1 MVQSASN
8 PQNPLQTRPKTPII
22 AVSNQK
28 GGVGKTT
35 TAVTL
40 AFDLAQ
46 RGLKTLLVDLD
57 PQGNAATALG
67 IDRYDDEIRTTYD
80 LLFGQHKELSP
91 ISVGTSGKLFL
102 YPGNIGLI
110 RADVDLLGLGDG
122 RHLALS
128 NALDSIAGD
137 YEFIIIDSPP
147 SLGILSV
154 NILVASTHVLIP
166 IQCEYLAL
174 EGLSMLLETL
184 EEIGAEHNPN
194 LKVLGCLITMSDLRT
209 NLSQQVVSDVR
220 EHLKEKVFDTMIPRT
235 IRLSECP
242 SHGQTILQYDKWGA
256 GARAYE
262 ALTTEVLH
270 RIDPERYALPKQ
282 ARRRR

>member
-1 MVQSASN
+1 MPSKSLTKAS
-8 PQNPLQTRPKTPII
+8 TPVI
-22 AVSNQK
+22 AVTNQK

-46 RGLKTLLVDLD
+46 RGNKTLLIDLD

-67 IDRYDDEIRTTYD
+67 VDRYRDNIRTSYD
-80 LLFGQHKELSP
+80 LLFNHHKDLMP
-91 ISVGTSGKLFL
+91 IEIESVEKLYL

-110 RADVDLLGLGDG
+110 RADVDLLGLGEK

-128 NALDSIAGD
+128 EALGLIAAD
-137 YEFIIIDSPP
+137 YDFIVIDSPP

-184 EEIGAEHNPN
+184 EEIGQEHNPS
-194 LKVLGCLITMSDLRT
+194 LKILGCLITMSDLRT

-220 EHLKEKVFDTMIPRT
+220 EHLQDRVFDTMIPRT

-242 SHGQTILQYDKWGA
+242 SHGQTILQYDRWGA

-262 ALTTEVLH
+262 ALTNEVLH
-270 RIDPERYALPKQ
+270 RIDPQRYASAKQ
-282 ARRRR
+282 NRRKNRAPQG